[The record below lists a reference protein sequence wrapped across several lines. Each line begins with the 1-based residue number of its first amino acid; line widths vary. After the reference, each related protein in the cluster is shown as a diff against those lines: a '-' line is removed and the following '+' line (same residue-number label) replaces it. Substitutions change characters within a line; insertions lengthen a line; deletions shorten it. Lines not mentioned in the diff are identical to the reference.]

1 MEVSRYKG
9 VDAFSGGPKAH
20 LLDALECVSKPLIR
34 RKRRSLPRACGG
46 SEGEARGRGEA
57 GEGQATGR
65 GEAVRGE
72 RPRGRAG
79 GREGQATEPR

>member
-9 VDAFSGGPKAH
+9 VDAFPGGPKAH

-46 SEGEARGRGEA
+46 SEGKRGSVKMDRPIRC
-57 GEGQATGR
+57 ATGVSL
-65 GEAVRGE
+65 AW
-72 RPRGRAG
+72 
-79 GREGQATEPR
+79 